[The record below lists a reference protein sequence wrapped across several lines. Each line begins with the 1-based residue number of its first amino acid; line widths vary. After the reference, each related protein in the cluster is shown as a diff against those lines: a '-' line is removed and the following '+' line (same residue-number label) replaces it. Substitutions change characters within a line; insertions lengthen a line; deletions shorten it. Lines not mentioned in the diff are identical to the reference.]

1 MFSSIPRYTI
11 GKIDNMS
18 LIFYNA
24 ISATF
29 HYESSYINDIDNF
42 ILLKSRIVSCFR
54 YLFSSFYNPQFKE
67 YYSRITIEN
76 FLKNFISFIKYN
88 LSINSRNIDNVNI
101 FLLNQINHNNIIL
114 GVLLYGIRYFY
125 YSL

>member
-11 GKIDNMS
+11 GKIDNLS

-29 HYESSYINDIDNF
+29 LYESTDINDIDNF
-42 ILLKSRIVSCFR
+42 ILLKSRIISCFR
-54 YLFSSFYNPQFKE
+54 YLFSSFFNPQFRE

-76 FLKNFISFIKYN
+76 FLKNFIAFVKYN
-88 LSINSRNIDNVNI
+88 LNINSRNIDDVRYFYLNK
-101 FLLNQINHNNIIL
+101 LLKIII
-114 GVLLYGIRYFY
+114 GVLLYGIRYFDY
-125 YSL
+125 RL